1 MVATHDKVKNESR
14 TLRMINDFVK
24 KLELTDV
31 HIQYD
36 ARSGSAS
43 ITGLKDDIR
52 CTMTLKPN
60 ADSKISSE
68 LKHAK
73 TIGRE
78 AAIDQVKELYRQGYR
93 QVDIAHMLNIAQ
105 STVSTYL
112 KK

>member
-14 TLRMINDFVK
+14 TLHMINDFVK
-24 KLELTDV
+24 NLEL
-31 HIQYD
+31 
-36 ARSGSAS
+36 GSAS